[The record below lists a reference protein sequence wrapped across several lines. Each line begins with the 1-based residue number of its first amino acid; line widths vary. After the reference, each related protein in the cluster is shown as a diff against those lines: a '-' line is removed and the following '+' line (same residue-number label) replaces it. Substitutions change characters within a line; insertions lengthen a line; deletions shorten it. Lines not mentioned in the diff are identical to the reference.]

1 MPMIDKEP
9 SSQTPGSRDGC
20 GAPGGVSG
28 LRGGPR
34 SLPALLKRHVKR
46 HGPLLAIA
54 GAMIVV
60 FGMGWHRE
68 VTLDNVVLLRNRF
81 HHFLAGHQTLS
92 LLVYCLSYIC
102 MTALSLPGGLVLTV
116 SGGLLF
122 GCLLGG
128 TAAVISATAGATLLF
143 LVARGALGETFTAK
157 AGPWLGKLRE
167 GFRADALSYLLFLR
181 LVPAFPFWL
190 VNIAA
195 AILGVPLKTYVVA
208 TFLGII
214 PATFAFAAAGA
225 GLDSVIAAALTEHAA
240 CVARD
245 GADACKLG
253 IHAGS
258 LITKELVLALALLGL
273 VALIPVALRKWRN
286 TDAAAK

>member
-1 MPMIDKEP
+1 M
-9 SSQTPGSRDGC
+9 PGSRDGY
-20 GAPGGVSG
+20 GGPGDVAH
-28 LRGGPR
+28 LRGRQR
-34 SLPALLKRHVKR
+34 SLPALLKRY
-46 HGPLLAIA
+46 GPLLALA
-54 GAMIVV
+54 AVMILV

-68 VTLDNVVLLRNRF
+68 VALDNIVLLRNRF
-81 HHFLAGHQTLS
+81 HHFLAAHQGLS
-92 LLVYCLSYIC
+92 LLVYCLGYIC
-102 MTALSLPGGLVLTV
+102 ATALSLPGAFVLTI

-128 TAAVISATAGATLLF
+128 TAAVISATTGATILF
-143 LVARGALGETFTAK
+143 LAARGVLGETFTAR
-157 AGPWLGKLRE
+157 AGPWLAKLRE

-225 GLDSVIAAALTEHAA
+225 GLDSVIAAALAEHAE
-240 CVARD
+240 CVAQN
-245 GADACKLG
+245 GSDACKLG
-253 IHAGS
+253 IHARS
-258 LITKELVLALALLGL
+258 LVTKELVLALVLLGL
-273 VALIPVALRKWRN
+273 VALIPVAFRKWRN
-286 TDAAAK
+286 THAAAK